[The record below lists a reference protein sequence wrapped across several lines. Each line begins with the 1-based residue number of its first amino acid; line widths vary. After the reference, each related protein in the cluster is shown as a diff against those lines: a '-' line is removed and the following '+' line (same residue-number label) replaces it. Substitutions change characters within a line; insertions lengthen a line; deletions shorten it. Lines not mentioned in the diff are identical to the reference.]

1 MARCL
6 KPPAV
11 FFAAIAAALAGAIA
25 AGMPMRAQAQGQGQA
40 QAQAQALTYG
50 LDPSH
55 TQVTFEVLHLGTST
69 LRGRFNRIEGSAT
82 LDRAARSG
90 DVSVAIDTSS
100 VSTGVL
106 PLDGLLRGPQGFASQ
121 DHPKAYFTARQLV
134 FAGDK
139 LASLRGELTLKGI
152 SLPLQMRATN
162 FNCYEHPVLKRE
174 VCGGDF
180 EAELMRS
187 AFGISHSL
195 PFVGDRVRLLVQV
208 EGVRQ

>member
-1 MARCL
+1 MNPL
-6 KPPAV
+6 
-11 FFAAIAAALAGAIA
+11 FFRSTAAFLSALAVGGAA
-25 AGMPMRAQAQGQGQA
+25 HAQGV
-40 QAQAQALTYG
+40 TYV

-69 LRGRFNRIEGSAT
+69 LRGRFNRIEGFVT

-90 DVSVAIDTSS
+90 EVQITVDTTS

-106 PLDGLLRGPQGFASQ
+106 PLDGMLRGAQGFVSA
-121 DHPKAYFTARQLV
+121 DHPKAFFIARQLA
-134 FAGDK
+134 FDGDK
-139 LASLRGELTLKGI
+139 LASVRGEFSLRGT
-152 SLPLQMRATN
+152 SQPLLMRATN
-162 FNCYEHPVLKRE
+162 FNCYENPMLKRE

-187 AFGISHSL
+187 RFGISHSL
-195 PFVGDRVRLLVQV
+195 PFVGDRVRLLIQA

>member
-1 MARCL
+1 MNHPLFRFTATL
-6 KPPAV
+6 LS
-11 FFAAIAAALAGAIA
+11 ALAIGGAVH
-25 AGMPMRAQAQGQGQA
+25 AQGV
-40 QAQAQALTYG
+40 TYV

-69 LRGRFNRIEGSAT
+69 LRGRFNRIEGHVT

-90 DVSVAIDTSS
+90 DVQITVDTAS

-106 PLDGLLRGPQGFASQ
+106 PLDGMLRGAQGFVSQ
-121 DHPKAYFTARQLV
+121 DHPKAFFVARQLV
-134 FAGDK
+134 FEGDK
-139 LASLRGELTLKGI
+139 LASVRGEFSLRGT
-152 SLPLQMRATN
+152 SQPLLMRATN
-162 FNCYEHPVLKRE
+162 FNCYEHPQLKRE

-187 AFGISHSL
+187 SFGINHSL
-195 PFVGDRVRLLVQV
+195 PFVGDKVRLLIQV

>member
-1 MARCL
+1 MLVA
-6 KPPAV
+6 PT
-11 FFAAIAAALAGAIA
+11 
-25 AGMPMRAQAQGQGQA
+25 RAQAQGV
-40 QAQAQALTYG
+40 TYV

-69 LRGRFNRIEGSAT
+69 LRGRFNRIEGSVT
-82 LDRAARSG
+82 LDRTARTG
-90 DVSVAIDTSS
+90 DVSITIDTSS

-106 PLDGLLRGPQGFASQ
+106 PLDSLLRGAQGFASQ
-121 DHPKAYFTARQLV
+121 EHPKAFFTARQLS
-134 FAGDK
+134 FDDDK
-139 LASLRGELTLKGI
+139 LASLRGEFTLKGV

-162 FNCYEHPVLKRE
+162 FNCYEHPMLKRE

-195 PFVGDRVRLLVQV
+195 PFVADRVRLLVQV

>member
-1 MARCL
+1 MNQRL
-6 KPPAV
+6 SRPV
-11 FFAAIAAALAGAIA
+11 AALLAAAALCAPLLA
-25 AGMPMRAQAQGQGQA
+25 RAQAA
-40 QAQAQALTYG
+40 TYV

-69 LRGRFNRIEGSAT
+69 LRGRFNRIEGHVT

-90 DVSVAIDTSS
+90 DVQITVDTSS

-106 PLDGLLRGPQGFASQ
+106 PLDGMLRGAQGFVSQ
-121 DHPKAYFTARQLV
+121 DHPKAYFVARQLA
-134 FAGDK
+134 FDGDK
-139 LASLRGELTLKGI
+139 LASVRGEFTLRGA
-152 SLPLQMRATN
+152 SQPLLMRATH
-162 FNCYEHPVLKRE
+162 FNCYEHPELKRE

-187 AFGISHSL
+187 SFGISHSL
-195 PFVGDRVRLLVQV
+195 PFVGDRVRLLIQV

>member
-1 MARCL
+1 MNHRLSCC
-6 KPPAV
+6 
-11 FFAAIAAALAGAIA
+11 AAALVA
-25 AGMPMRAQAQGQGQA
+25 AVVLCEPARAQGA
-40 QAQAQALTYG
+40 TYV

-69 LRGRFNRIEGSAT
+69 LRGRFNRIEGFVT

-90 DVSVAIDTSS
+90 NVQVTVDTAS

-106 PLDGLLRGPQGFASQ
+106 PLDGLLRGAQGFVSQ
-121 DHPKAYFTARQLV
+121 DHPKAYFIASQLS
-134 FAGDK
+134 FDGDK
-139 LASLRGELTLKGI
+139 LASARGEFSLRGT
-152 SLPLQMRATN
+152 SQPLQLRATN
-162 FNCYEHPVLKRE
+162 FNCYEHPELKRE

-187 AFGISHSL
+187 SFGINHSL
-195 PFVGDRVRLLVQV
+195 PFVGDRVRLLIQV